1 MSFRITFCLL
11 PCLFIAANWAEFLPN
26 TKPISLSNNLPL
38 KWSPTEGIAWSTD
51 IKGDGQSSPVV
62 WDDSIVV
69 TSVVGDMKDSN
80 VIACLS
86 LADGKTR
93 WEKSLDS
100 SLKVK
105 SSLYVSR
112 AAPTPVADQ
121 SGVYTFFE
129 SGDLIALDWS
139 GAVRWQKALTT
150 EYGEIKAEFGIS
162 GSLAQH
168 ENMIFVLVEND
179 GPSYL
184 AAFNKSDGKLVWKA
198 ERSSRICWSSPAVLT
213 LGGVPQVVVS
223 SVGFVEGYE
232 IGTGNVLWTVD
243 GLGGNTVA
251 TPSQVDENSL
261 IIGAAPGRDG
271 KDAASAAESNLLIR
285 LGREGDKWI
294 AMVPWRAEK
303 AIASF
308 STPIAHQGLGYW
320 VNRTGVV
327 QCVDLADGSL
337 VYAERIDEPCW
348 ATPIAIG
355 DRIYSF
361 GKDGTT
367 TVFASGR
374 EFKKLESNR
383 LWDSAAAKPDANAA
397 NREETPERRAA
408 AANFAG
414 PVQYGVAVAG
424 DRFLIR
430 TGNRL
435 YAVGN

>member
-1 MSFRITFCLL
+1 MPIRTIFCLL

-26 TKPISLSNNLPL
+26 TKPISLSNNLPMR
-38 KWSPTEGIAWSTD
+38 WAPTEGIAWSSE
-51 IKGDGQSSPVV
+51 IEGDGQSSPVT
-62 WDDSIVV
+62 WDGKIVV
-69 TSVVGDMKDSN
+69 TSVVGEMKDNN

-86 LADGKTR
+86 LADGKEL
-93 WEKSLDS
+93 WKQSFDS

-112 AAPTPVADQ
+112 AAPTPVADEA
-121 SGVYTFFE
+121 GVYTLFE
-129 SGDLIALDWS
+129 SGDLIALDWN
-139 GAVRWQKALTT
+139 GVVRWTKSMTA

-168 ENMIFVLVEND
+168 EDRIFALVEND

-184 AAFNKSDGKLVWKA
+184 AAFNKADGKLIWKA
-198 ERSSRICWSSPAVLT
+198 ERSSRICWSSPSVLT

-232 IGTGNVLWTVD
+232 ITTGKVLWTID

-271 KDAASAAESNLLIR
+271 KDAGSAAESNLMIR
-285 LGREGDKWI
+285 VSREGDKWNATI
-294 AMVPWRAEK
+294 PWRAEK
-303 AIASF
+303 AMASF

-320 VNRTGVV
+320 INRTGVV

-337 VYAERIDEPCW
+337 VYTERIDESCW
-348 ATPIAIG
+348 ATPIAID

-367 TVFASGR
+367 TVFAAGR

-383 LWDSAAAKPDANAA
+383 LWDADSVKPDANAS

-408 AANFAG
+408 AATFSG
-414 PVQYGVAVAG
+414 PVQYGVAIVG
-424 DRFLIR
+424 DRFYIR

-435 YAVGN
+435 YAVGR